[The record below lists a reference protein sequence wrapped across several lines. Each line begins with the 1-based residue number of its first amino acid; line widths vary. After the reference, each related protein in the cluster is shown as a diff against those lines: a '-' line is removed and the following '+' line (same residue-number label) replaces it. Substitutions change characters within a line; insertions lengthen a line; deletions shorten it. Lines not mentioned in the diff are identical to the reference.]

1 MSQKLLMQ
9 QFYTL
14 VCRGM
19 SLAGALYEAQLFVR
33 GLTQAAIV
41 KLDVEEEARC
51 ASSWV
56 APFAYP
62 NLNPLN
68 SCCVSSVVN

>member
-1 MSQKLLMQ
+1 MQ

-19 SLAGALYEAQLFVR
+19 SLAGALHEAQLFVR
-33 GLTQAAIV
+33 GLTQAAIDR
-41 KLDVEEEARC
+41 LDVEARC

-56 APFAYP
+56 AAFAYP